1 MYFTLETAQLQV
13 HPYMFA
19 ICIGSIP
26 EARAIQRIIPDSPQD
41 SAMPSVG
48 RKRIRSGTLKQI
60 ADKAE
65 TGKHRKGKS
74 TESKHRSVMIKCML
88 FFHIYPYYIYSEYRN
103 SEDI

>member
-1 MYFTLETAQLQV
+1 MHFTLETAKLQI
-13 HPYMFA
+13 HPDMFA

-48 RKRIRSGTLKQI
+48 RKRIRSGTLKEI

-88 FFHIYPYYIYSEYRN
+88 FFLVHPYYIYGKYRN
-103 SEDI
+103 GKHI

>member
-1 MYFTLETAQLQV
+1 MHFTLETAKLQI
-13 HPYMFA
+13 HAYMFA
-19 ICIGSIP
+19 ICIGSIQK
-26 EARAIQRIIPDSPQD
+26 ARSVQRILPNSPQD
-41 SAMPSVG
+41 PAMSSMG
-48 RKRIRSGTLKQI
+48 RKRVRSGTLKQI

-88 FFHIYPYYIYSEYRN
+88 FFLVHPYYIYSEYRN